1 MTDAAQDGELLARVA
16 AFVAAARAL
25 GSTSDEV
32 KLVVQRIGSEIK
44 QVRAEFPDNSALE
57 SRIATLESAVSS
69 LADNQAQI
77 VNTLA
82 KLGGQSQPF

>member
-16 AFVAAARAL
+16 AFMATARAL

-32 KLVVQRIGSEIK
+32 KLVVQRIGSEFK
-44 QVRAEFPDNSALE
+44 QVRADFPDNSALE
-57 SRIATLESAVSS
+57 SRIATLENAVSS

-77 VNTLA
+77 VNALA

>member
-77 VNTLA
+77 VNALA

>member
-1 MTDAAQDGELLARVA
+1 MTDAAQDGDLLARVA

-77 VNTLA
+77 VNALA